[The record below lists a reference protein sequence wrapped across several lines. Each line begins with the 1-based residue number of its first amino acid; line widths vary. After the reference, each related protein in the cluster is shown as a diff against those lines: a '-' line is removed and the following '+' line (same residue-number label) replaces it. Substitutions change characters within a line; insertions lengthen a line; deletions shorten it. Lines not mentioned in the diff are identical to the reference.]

1 MYIELNHRIKSS
13 HIETILKMPL
23 YVCME
28 CKMEMALNLNDPIK
42 CIKCGSKILS
52 KKRTVKTVQYM
63 AR

>member
-1 MYIELNHRIKSS
+1 
-13 HIETILKMPL
+13 MPL